1 VPVTDPLNNSYYQ
14 ATANPWETQPS
25 FTGEGEYDVAV
36 IGGGFTGLSAALA
49 CAVKGLKVALLEAKT
64 IGYGASGRNGGQL
77 IPGLRW
83 SMREIDE
90 EFGRERAQAIFDLAY
105 GAVGRVTDR
114 IARHGI
120 RCDLKAGHLEAAYK
134 PAHFDAMQRDAEFLA
149 KEFGWESEIVQP
161 KEMGRHTKG
170 GGYHGGI
177 YDSKGGHFHPLNY
190 ALGLAE
196 ACKEAGV
203 DIFEN
208 NVVQSRSFHAPGSA
222 SPFVVIP
229 AKAGIHH
236 LTPHLSR
243 HPRRKTDSRVMDSR
257 LRGNDEVGFC
267 LDRTSAIIVATDN
280 WTSDLDPDLG
290 RYTIPIMNYNVA
302 TAPLPNWQDYLP
314 SDAAVADSRFVLNY
328 FRLSADKRLIF
339 GGGEK
344 YVQSPPADIAGFVR
358 KHIAEV
364 FPSLADIPVDYAWGG
379 AVGVTMNR
387 LPHMGRKGNVFFAHG
402 FSGHGAL
409 ITTLAGELLA
419 EAVTGTMDRFDVF
432 ANLPHRPFPGGRLFA
447 RPLATLGLLWYALKD
462 RL

>member
-1 VPVTDPLNNSYYQ
+1 MPDPLNNSYYA
-14 ATANPWETQPS
+14 ATANAWDAQPA
-25 FTGEGEYDVAV
+25 FAGEGKYDVAV

-49 CAVKGLKVALLEAKT
+49 CAEKGLKVALFEKET
-64 IGYGASGRNGGQL
+64 VGFGASGRNGGQL

-105 GAVGRVTDR
+105 GAVGRVKDR

-161 KEMGRHTKG
+161 RDMGKHISG

-177 YDSKGGHFHPLNY
+177 YDPKGGHFHPLNY
-190 ALGLAE
+190 ALGLAR
-196 ACKEAGV
+196 AAKDAGAE
-203 DIFEN
+203 IFE
-208 NVVQSRSFHAPGSA
+208 H
-222 SPFVVIP
+222 SPSWLGDANARYTI
-229 AKAGIHH
+229 
-236 LTPHLSR
+236 
-243 HPRRKTDSRVMDSR
+243 M
-257 LRGNDEVGFC
+257 
-267 LDRTSAIIVATDN
+267 ATDN
-280 WTSDLDPDLG
+280 WMQDLDPALG
-290 RYTIPIMNYNVA
+290 RYTIPIMNYNIA
-302 TAPLPNWQDYLP
+302 TAPLTNWQDYLP

-328 FRLSADKRLIF
+328 FRLSAERRLIF

-344 YVQSPPADIAGFVR
+344 YVQAPPADIAGFVR

-364 FPSLADIPVDYAWGG
+364 FPSLANTPIDYAWGG

-409 ITTLAGELLA
+409 VTTLAGELLA
-419 EAVTGTMDRFDVF
+419 EAVMGTMDRFDVF
-432 ANLPHRPFPGGRLFA
+432 AKLPHRPFPGGKLFA
-447 RPLATLGLLWYALKD
+447 QPLATLGLLWYALRD